1 MLLLPFQCSHNEI
14 FIVKGCFRKAKS
26 FYFPRVSP
34 SGVPHCTVGYPPLPA
49 SLQGLSWPTWL
60 RDLQKKKQHNTVGL
74 GHACCICFA
83 CKGRRQKGYKSLM
96 LSDVPQSS
104 NEAAAVLCTTVQ
116 SPRHRTNVGTRGLSL
131 VVP

>member
-14 FIVKGCFRKAKS
+14 FIVKACFRKAKS

-60 RDLQKKKQHNTVGL
+60 RDLQKKKTTQH
-74 GHACCICFA
+74 
-83 CKGRRQKGYKSLM
+83 RRF
-96 LSDVPQSS
+96 
-104 NEAAAVLCTTVQ
+104 
-116 SPRHRTNVGTRGLSL
+116 GTRLLHLLCLQGEKTKRLQIL
-131 VVP
+131 NAI

>member
-34 SGVPHCTVGYPPLPA
+34 SGAPRCTVGYPPPPA

-60 RDLQKKKQHNTVGL
+60 KALQKKQHHRL
-74 GHACCICFA
+74 GTCLLH
-83 CKGRRQKGYKSLM
+83 L
-96 LSDVPQSS
+96 
-104 NEAAAVLCTTVQ
+104 LCLQGEKTKRLQILNAT
-116 SPRHRTNVGTRGLSL
+116 
-131 VVP
+131 